1 MKKVNLNN
9 RKNEQAMGLTTLSND
24 ELKNVYGG
32 KDVYFIQRIEKGQ
45 LIWSLVVKQ
54 LKGKRIFSL
63 CLNKI

>member
-32 KDVYFIQRIEKGQ
+32 TVYFVQTVANGKIT
-45 LIWSLVVKQ
+45 WSLIKTQ
-54 LKGKRIFSL
+54 PK
-63 CLNKI
+63 